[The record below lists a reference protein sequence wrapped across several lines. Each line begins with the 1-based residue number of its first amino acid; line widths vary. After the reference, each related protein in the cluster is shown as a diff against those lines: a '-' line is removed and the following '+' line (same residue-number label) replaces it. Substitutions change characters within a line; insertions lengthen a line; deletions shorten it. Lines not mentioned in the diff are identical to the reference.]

1 MKCLTNFSTIYTTF
15 RQRRPTLSVNLN
27 PLDKMQNTVSCPDD
41 AKGVSP
47 AQSWYM
53 QIKVHRESR
62 FRGWFNILA

>member
-1 MKCLTNFSTIYTTF
+1 
-15 RQRRPTLSVNLN
+15 
-27 PLDKMQNTVSCPDD
+27 MQNTVSCPDD